1 MNIKKKILIILIFLI
16 TTQNNAYAYLE
27 PGTLSIIFQVIVAAI
42 ASTVAYV
49 SFYFSK
55 VKKFISKIFKR
66 QKK

>member
-1 MNIKKKILIILIFLI
+1 MLKKKISIILIFLI

-27 PGTLSIIFQVIVAAI
+27 PGTLSIIFQAIVAAI
-42 ASTVAYV
+42 ASTGAYV
-49 SFYFSK
+49 FFYFNK